1 MHRITISLP
10 ADLAATIAE
19 EAERRGTSVS
29 EVVRGAISR
38 MLGAGDEPPDLP
50 IAALGRSGKKTTAR
64 DAEDILAREWN
75 GAGRR

>member
-10 ADLAATIAE
+10 EDLAATVVD

-29 EVVRGAISR
+29 ELVRGAISR
-38 MLGAGDEPPDLP
+38 AFGGAADPPDLP
-50 IAALGRSGKKTTAR
+50 FAALGRSGTKSTAR

-75 GAGRR
+75 SARRR

>member
-10 ADLAATIAE
+10 EALAATVAD

-29 EVVRGAISR
+29 ELVRGAIAR
-38 MLGAGDEPPDLP
+38 AFGGADDPPALP
-50 IAALGRSGKKTTAR
+50 FAALGRSGTTTTAR
-64 DAEDILAREWN
+64 DAEDILAKEWN

>member
-10 ADLAATIAE
+10 EDLAATVVD

-29 EVVRGAISR
+29 EIVRGAIA
-38 MLGAGDEPPDLP
+38 LAFGGAADPPALP
-50 IAALGRSGKKTTAR
+50 FAAIGRSGKTTTAR
-64 DAEDILAREWN
+64 DAEDILAKEWN

>member
-10 ADLAATIAE
+10 DDLAATVVD

-29 EVVRGAISR
+29 EIVRGAIAR
-38 MLGAGDEPPDLP
+38 AFGGADESPALP
-50 IAALGRSGKKTTAR
+50 IAALGRSGTTTTAR